1 MSNDFKKITKYEI
14 PLCLLLDLNH
24 ILMSKKD
31 MKRTVRSSVENIMHE
46 NLTEIDMVDELSISV
61 DVLQFFR
68 FFVQEISYWNHPKI

>member
-31 MKRTVRSSVENIMHE
+31 MKRTLRSSVENIMHE
-46 NLTEIDMVDELSISV
+46 NLTEIDMVDELSYFCGCSP
-61 DVLQFFR
+61 VLQIFSCPR
-68 FFVQEISYWNHPKI
+68 N